1 VIGVYDSGIGGLS
14 VLRALRAECP
24 SQDLLYLADS
34 GHGPY
39 GERDQAHVMV
49 RAERVTAYLIGRG
62 IDALVVACNSATA
75 AAIEELR
82 AEHPKLPIIGV
93 EPALKPAVSLSRTGR
108 IGVLATRMTLGS
120 PKFARLLQTFE
131 GQAHFQLH
139 ACDGLA
145 LAIERSAQG
154 QADAQQLLLA
164 CAREHVQALGPL
176 GTATGHIDSVVLG
189 CTHYPLIKSLLQDLV
204 GPQVRLIETGPAVA
218 RHTRSRIE
226 QNPAF
231 NQSRAAETGRIEL
244 ISTGDTDILE
254 AAAQRWIDQ
263 ALQAQ
268 HLHLP

>member
-1 VIGVYDSGIGGLS
+1 
-14 VLRALRAECP
+14 
-24 SQDLLYLADS
+24 
-34 GHGPY
+34 
-39 GERDQAHVMV
+39 
-49 RAERVTAYLIGRG
+49 
-62 IDALVVACNSATA
+62 
-75 AAIEELR
+75 
-82 AEHPKLPIIGV
+82 
-93 EPALKPAVSLSRTGR
+93 
-108 IGVLATRMTLGS
+108 MTLGS

-131 GQAHFQLH
+131 GQAYFQLH